1 LSSRAV
7 LSAESRERCVA
18 RIKKMKSPRPP
29 SDWSGDVKR
38 RAAVLVP
45 LVSISDQPHLVYTRR
60 CLSLASHSGQV
71 SFPGGKEDPTDADLV
86 QTALR

>member
-1 LSSRAV
+1 MEWIKKGLCHHHRLRLVRAVGQHHHLSSQARREKQDLSELLSSRAV

-38 RAAVLVP
+38 RAAVLGE
-45 LVSISDQPHLVYTRR
+45 
-60 CLSLASHSGQV
+60 C
-71 SFPGGKEDPTDADLV
+71 E
-86 QTALR
+86 